1 MSRRAN
7 GLYRSNSETL
17 RLHERIL
24 QLQRA
29 GLVQQKIAETIPVS
43 ASTVRYHLENRCN
56 CRNGR
61 RALTSAGA
69 QEVRKLQAK
78 WRVK

>member
-1 MSRRAN
+1 MPEVTCQHKDRKPSSD
-7 GLYRSNSETL
+7 G
-17 RLHERIL
+17 
-24 QLQRA
+24 QLE
-29 GLVQQKIAETIPVS
+29 LC
-43 ASTVRYHLENRCN
+43 ASCGVII
-56 CRNGR
+56 